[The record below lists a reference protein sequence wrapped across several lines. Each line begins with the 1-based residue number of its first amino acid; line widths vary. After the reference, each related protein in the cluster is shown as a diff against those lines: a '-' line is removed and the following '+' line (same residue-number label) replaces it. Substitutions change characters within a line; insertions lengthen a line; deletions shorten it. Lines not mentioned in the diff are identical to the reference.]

1 MYDGPWREVIYKLYT
16 SDLANHWYLM
26 SKMFPRFDQVM
37 SDPDF
42 ASTVVGRGFD
52 TPMDFRR
59 YAEAV
64 SSYVGKQR

>member
-1 MYDGPWREVIYKLYT
+1 
-16 SDLANHWYLM
+16 M

-42 ASTVVGRGFD
+42 AFSVVGRGFEK
-52 TPMDFRR
+52 PMDFRR

>member
-1 MYDGPWREVIYKLYT
+1 
-16 SDLANHWYLM
+16 M

>member
-1 MYDGPWREVIYKLYT
+1 
-16 SDLANHWYLM
+16 M

-42 ASTVVGRGFD
+42 TLSVVGRGFEK
-52 TPMDFRR
+52 PMDFRR
-59 YAEAV
+59 FSEAV